1 MSLDE
6 ENLLDTEVQELLR
19 KCAIIPARVSE
30 DQFASNIFSETE
42 KKNGRFRPI
51 INLKKLNQFIPYL
64 HFKMEG
70 PKQLKDLLRE
80 NNLMVK
86 IDLKD
91 AYFSI
96 PLHLETQKYVR
107 FQWKGNLYQFLC
119 LCFGLG
125 SASRIFTKL
134 LKIPISILQ
143 KINIWLIIYLD
154 DILIMLRSL
163 EEILMSRDTAIF
175 QLQHLGFAINLQKS
189 KLEPNTKL
197 EFSEVEMS
205 LVGMTMYLPG
215 KKVTDITN
223 QCNKLLSEENTT
235 LRELTSLIGK
245 LISTYQAVLPAPLHF
260 RSLQMHQITKLRA
273 NLCNKDKVSLNA
285 ASLEE
290 LKWRRHNPNFNKGR
304 PIKIQNPVGCS
315 KIGRLGGTLTGAES
329 RGSVEQGGSTT
340 PHKCFWNESR
350 QIGDRVILQG
360 KKPKSV
366 HLQIDNVTALS
377 HLMKMGWTKTAK
389 LNKLLKE
396 IWEYLI
402 GNNIALTS
410 QALKTFRRIGNHAMQ
425 RTQASG
431 NCVPRHLQGQLK

>member
-30 DQFASNIFSETE
+30 DQFVSNIFSETE
-42 KKNGRFRPI
+42 KKNGRFRSI

-143 KINIWLIIYLD
+143 KINI
-154 DILIMLRSL
+154 
-163 EEILMSRDTAIF
+163 
-175 QLQHLGFAINLQKS
+175 
-189 KLEPNTKL
+189 
-197 EFSEVEMS
+197 
-205 LVGMTMYLPG
+205 
-215 KKVTDITN
+215 
-223 QCNKLLSEENTT
+223 
-235 LRELTSLIGK
+235 
-245 LISTYQAVLPAPLHF
+245 
-260 RSLQMHQITKLRA
+260 
-273 NLCNKDKVSLNA
+273 
-285 ASLEE
+285 
-290 LKWRRHNPNFNKGR
+290 
-304 PIKIQNPVGCS
+304 
-315 KIGRLGGTLTGAES
+315 
-329 RGSVEQGGSTT
+329 
-340 PHKCFWNESR
+340 
-350 QIGDRVILQG
+350 
-360 KKPKSV
+360 
-366 HLQIDNVTALS
+366 
-377 HLMKMGWTKTAK
+377 
-389 LNKLLKE
+389 
-396 IWEYLI
+396 
-402 GNNIALTS
+402 
-410 QALKTFRRIGNHAMQ
+410 
-425 RTQASG
+425 
-431 NCVPRHLQGQLK
+431 

>member
-6 ENLLDTEVQELLR
+6 EKFIGHRSSEIVEEVDNNTCSSIRGSICQR
-19 KCAIIPARVSE
+19 HFFWDR
-30 DQFASNIFSETE
+30 

-51 INLKKLNQFIPYL
+51 INLKNLNQFIPYL

-70 PKQLKDLLRE
+70 PKQLKDLLRQ

-107 FQWKGNLYQFLC
+107 FQWKRNIYQFLC
-119 LCFGLG
+119 HCFGLG
-125 SASRIFTKL
+125 SAPRIFTKL
-134 LKIPISILQ
+134 LKIPISVLQ
-143 KINIWLIIYLD
+143 KINIWLIVYLD

-163 EEILMSRDTAIF
+163 EEILMNRDTAIF
-175 QLQHLGFAINLQKS
+175 LLQHLGFAINLQKS

-205 LVGMTMYLPG
+205 LVGMTIYLPG

-223 QCNKLLSEENTT
+223 RCNKLLSEENTT

-273 NLCNKDKVSLNA
+273 NLCKKDKVSLNA

-290 LKWRRHNPNFNKGR
+290 L
-304 PIKIQNPVGCS
+304 S
-315 KIGRLGGTLTGAES
+315 GGATIWT
-329 RGSVEQGGSTT
+329 ST
-340 PHKCFWNESR
+340 
-350 QIGDRVILQG
+350 
-360 KKPKSV
+360 
-366 HLQIDNVTALS
+366 
-377 HLMKMGWTKTAK
+377 
-389 LNKLLKE
+389 KE
-396 IWEYLI
+396 DL
-402 GNNIALTS
+402 
-410 QALKTFRRIGNHAMQ
+410 
-425 RTQASG
+425 
-431 NCVPRHLQGQLK
+431 